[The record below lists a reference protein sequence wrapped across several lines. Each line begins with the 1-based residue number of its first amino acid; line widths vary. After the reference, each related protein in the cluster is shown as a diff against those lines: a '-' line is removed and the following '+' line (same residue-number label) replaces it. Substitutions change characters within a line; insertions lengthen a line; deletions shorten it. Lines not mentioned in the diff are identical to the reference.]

1 MTPIKITDLTVTING
16 QPVLQDINLNFTT
29 NDRILIW
36 GESGCG
42 KSTLLLSLIGLTQQ
56 ADNTRVT
63 GEIRIGDRPVHQIKA
78 TVIAQKL
85 GLVFQNPESQFCSL
99 YPKDEVAFGL
109 ENLAVAPAQM
119 EAIIDR
125 ALAATNFPLEKAQ
138 NAINTLSGGEQQRL
152 ALAAVWAQQAEMFLL
167 DEPTAN
173 LDPRGRQQL
182 IAAVKTSLSAGKGL
196 LVVEHHLEDWLP
208 LVNRIIILA
217 RDGTIR
223 ADGNP
228 RALFKKPEIIS
239 ALQGPELPRSIRL
252 YAKLQQMG
260 AHLATVPLNAAEFQA
275 ANIPAGLITKAMQ
288 QLSRVAS
295 PSGSAAALVS
305 IKDLTVAYPKGRPV
319 LHQLNLEINA
329 GDFWALVGGNGSG
342 KTTLAKTLL
351 KLVTPN
357 SGAIIIDGR
366 SLAKIKLKELSG
378 LIGYVFQNPEHQ
390 FIADTVWA
398 ELAYSVN
405 QLELDDHRKQQYIR
419 ELLTELELEDC
430 LSNNPFSLSWGQ
442 KRRLSVA
449 TMLTGT
455 PQLLILDEPTFGQDA
470 RNAARL
476 MDKLA
481 GLNQRGLT
489 ILMITHDLDLVAE
502 YIPKTAVLQQGRLIF
517 SGATEALWRHQKLLE
532 SSGLE
537 LPFQLKVLLKD
548 ELRNAKTKSI

>member
-1 MTPIKITDLTVTING
+1 MTQIKITDLNVTINE
-16 QPVLQDINLNFTT
+16 QPVLQNINLTFTT
-29 NDRILIW
+29 GDRILIW

-56 ADNTRVT
+56 ADNTQVT
-63 GEIRIGDRPVHQIKA
+63 GEILIGDRPVPQMQA
-78 TVIAQKL
+78 TAIAQKL

-109 ENLAVAPAQM
+109 ENLCVAPAQM
-119 EAIIDR
+119 EVIIEH
-125 ALAATNFPLEKAQ
+125 ALATTNFPLEKAQ
-138 NAINTLSGGEQQRL
+138 TAINTLSGGEQQRL

-182 IAAVKTSLSAGKGL
+182 IAAAKASISAGKGL
-196 LVVEHHLEDWLP
+196 LVVEHNLEDWLP
-208 LVNRIIILA
+208 LVNRVIILT

-223 ADGNP
+223 AAGDP
-228 RALFKKPEIIS
+228 RAIFKRPEIIL
-239 ALQGPELPRSIRL
+239 ARQGPELPRSVRL

-260 AHLATVPLNAAEFQA
+260 ANLATVPLNAAEFQA
-275 ANIPAGLITKAMQ
+275 ANIPEGLLTKAMQ
-288 QLSRVAS
+288 QLSRVPS
-295 PSGSAAALVS
+295 PNGSAATLVS

-319 LHQLNLEINA
+319 LHQLNLEISA

-357 SGAIIIDGR
+357 SGTITVAGR

-405 QLELDDHRKQQYIR
+405 QLELDRQRKQQYVR
-419 ELLTELELEDC
+419 ELLTEFGLEDC

-455 PQLLILDEPTFGQDA
+455 QKLLILDEPTFGQDA
-470 RNAARL
+470 RNAVQL

-502 YIPKTAVLQQGRLIF
+502 YVPKAAVLRQGRLVF
-517 SGATEALWRHQKLLE
+517 SGATAALWRHKKLLE

-548 ELRNAKTKSI
+548 ELSNAETESI